1 MPAFVNI
8 SVGSFAGTTGE
19 LGWTTC
25 PFFSKYSVNFLR
37 ISAAVMTGNIR
48 ATCVALRLASLT
60 VVGASRYSVG
70 SATRF
75 AIDAPR
81 SPFWRESRA
90 KLGALPRVEIERGA
104 STILWTAPHLK
115 GRRRGPP
122 QARPPSSSDGKEA
135 RGSERVRAS
144 PQL

>member
-1 MPAFVNI
+1 MDDVPVLFEVLGEFFADFGCGHDWKYTRYLRGASTGIADGGRRGCPLRSEI
-8 SVGSFAGTTGE
+8 SHWVTYDRGE
-19 LGWTTC
+19 VQAISDRRACLRSELLGGHRCGDTH
-25 PFFSKYSVNFLR
+25 
-37 ISAAVMTGNIR
+37 
-48 ATCVALRLASLT
+48 
-60 VVGASRYSVG
+60 ASRYSVG

-115 GRRRGPP
+115 
-122 QARPPSSSDGKEA
+122 
-135 RGSERVRAS
+135 
-144 PQL
+144 